1 MKIELT
7 VKKEFEVKTLL
18 IDAGVRYWE
27 DASVN
32 GVDDENGNLMPC
44 VEIDRWKPIIDI
56 ETGIIINW
64 ERGKTADI
72 HYKVCD
78 DGEYW
83 LRDEQGNNIVKAKG
97 YYVPDFLA
105 IDDSGFGDYIIIK
118 VNKEG
123 LINNWK
129 FNSDPFT
136 NEDED

>member
-7 VKKEFEVKTLL
+7 VKQDFEVKTLL

-32 GVDDENGNLMPC
+32 GVADETGDLISC
-44 VEIDRWKPIIDI
+44 RVGDRWKPIIDI

-64 ERGKTADI
+64 EKGKEANI
-72 HYKVCD
+72 HYKICG

-83 LRDEQGNNIVKAKG
+83 LRDENDIPLVKAKG
-97 YYVPDFLA
+97 YYVPEFLS
-105 IDDSGFGDYIIIK
+105 IDDSGFGDYIIMK
-118 VNKEG
+118 VDKEG

-129 FNSDPFT
+129 FDSEPFT
-136 NEDED
+136 NEF